1 LHLHLNLKT
10 QNRLEE
16 KQLLQGL
23 QSRQA
28 LAFRYLVDTY
38 QTKVYNTVL
47 AIVQHPEEA
56 EDVAQEVFMEV
67 YESIDK
73 FRGDAKVSSWLYRIA
88 TTKAL
93 EAYRKKKTQK
103 RWGGFLGSLFGD
115 NNEVVHHPADFVHP
129 GVLLENKERAG
140 ILFKAIAKLA
150 DNQKIA
156 FTLHHVEGLSY
167 QEITEVMQLS
177 LSSVESLLFRAKT
190 NLRGLLREYYSKE

>member
-1 LHLHLNLKT
+1 M
-10 QNRLEE
+10 EE

-23 QSRQA
+23 QSRQES
-28 LAFRYLVDTY
+28 AFRYLVDSY

-47 AIVQHPEEA
+47 AIVQNSEEA

-67 YESIDK
+67 YESVEK
-73 FRGDAKVSSWLYRIA
+73 FRGDSKLSSWVYRIA

-93 EAYRKKKTQK
+93 EAYRKRKTQK
-103 RWGGFLGSLFGD
+103 RWGGFLSSLFGE
-115 NNEVVHHPADFVHP
+115 NNEVVHEPADFIHP
-129 GVLLENKERAG
+129 GILLENKERSM
-140 ILFKAIAKLA
+140 ILFKAINKLA

-167 QEITEVMQLS
+167 QEITEVMRLS

-190 NLRGLLREYYSKE
+190 NLKALLKDYYAKEFN

>member
-1 LHLHLNLKT
+1 M
-10 QNRLEE
+10 EE

-28 LAFRYLVDTY
+28 SAFKYLVDSY

-47 AIVQHPEEA
+47 AIVQNSEEA

-67 YESIDK
+67 YESVEK
-73 FRGDAKVSSWLYRIA
+73 FRGDSKLSSWVYRIA

-93 EAYRKKKTQK
+93 EAYRKRKTQK
-103 RWGGFLGSLFGD
+103 RWGGFLSSLFGE
-115 NNEVVHHPADFVHP
+115 NNEVVHDPADFVHP
-129 GVLLENKERAG
+129 GVLLENKERST
-140 ILFKAIAKLA
+140 ILFKAINKLA

-167 QEITEVMQLS
+167 QEITEVMRLS

-190 NLRGLLREYYSKE
+190 NLKALLKDYYAKEFN

>member
-1 LHLHLNLKT
+1 
-10 QNRLEE
+10 LEE

-28 LAFRYLVDTY
+28 SAFKYLVDKY

-47 AIVQHPEEA
+47 AIVQNSEEA

-67 YESIDK
+67 YESVEK
-73 FRGDAKVSSWLYRIA
+73 FRGDSKLSSWVYRIA

-93 EAYRKKKTQK
+93 EAYRKRKTQK
-103 RWGGFLGSLFGD
+103 RWGGFLSSLFGE
-115 NNEVVHHPADFVHP
+115 NNEVVHEPADFVHP
-129 GVLLENKERAG
+129 GVLLENKERST
-140 ILFKAIAKLA
+140 ILFKAINKLA

-167 QEITEVMQLS
+167 QEITEVMRLS

-190 NLRGLLREYYSKE
+190 NLRALLKDYYAKELN

>member
-1 LHLHLNLKT
+1 
-10 QNRLEE
+10 LEE

-23 QSRQA
+23 QLRQA
-28 LAFRYLVDTY
+28 SAFRYLVDSY

-47 AIVQHPEEA
+47 AIVQNSEEA

-67 YESIDK
+67 YESVEK
-73 FRGDAKVSSWLYRIA
+73 FRGDSKLSSWVYRIA

-93 EAYRKKKTQK
+93 EAYRKRKTQK
-103 RWGGFLGSLFGD
+103 RWGGFLSSLFGE
-115 NNEVVHHPADFVHP
+115 NNEVVHEPADFIHP
-129 GVLLENKERAG
+129 GILLENKERST
-140 ILFKAIAKLA
+140 ILFKAINKLA

-167 QEITEVMQLS
+167 QEITEVMRLS

-190 NLRGLLREYYSKE
+190 NLKALLKDYYAKEFN

>member
-1 LHLHLNLKT
+1 M
-10 QNRLEE
+10 EE

-23 QSRQA
+23 QLRQA
-28 LAFRYLVDTY
+28 SAFRYLVDSY

-47 AIVQHPEEA
+47 AIVQNSEEA

-67 YESIDK
+67 YESVEK
-73 FRGDAKVSSWLYRIA
+73 FRGDSKLSSWVYRIA

-93 EAYRKKKTQK
+93 EAYRKRKTQK
-103 RWGGFLGSLFGD
+103 RWGGFLSSLFGE
-115 NNEVVHHPADFVHP
+115 NNEVVHEPADFIHP
-129 GVLLENKERAG
+129 GILLENKERST
-140 ILFKAIAKLA
+140 ILFKAINKLA

-167 QEITEVMQLS
+167 QEITEVMRLS

-190 NLRGLLREYYSKE
+190 NLKALLKDYYAKEFN

>member
-1 LHLHLNLKT
+1 M
-10 QNRLEE
+10 EE

-23 QSRQA
+23 QSRRES
-28 LAFRYLVDTY
+28 AFKYLVDTY

-47 AIVQHPEEA
+47 AIVQNSEEA

-67 YESIDK
+67 YESIEK
-73 FRGDAKVSSWLYRIA
+73 FRGEAKVSSWVYRIA

-93 EAYRKKKTQK
+93 EAYRKRKTQK
-103 RWGGFLGSLFGD
+103 RWGGFLSSLFGE
-115 NNEVVHHPADFVHP
+115 NEEVVHHPADFVHP
-129 GVLLENKERAG
+129 GVLLENKERST
-140 ILFKAIAKLA
+140 ILFKAISKLA

-177 LSSVESLLFRAKT
+177 LSSVESLLFRAKS
-190 NLRGLLREYYSKE
+190 NLRTLLKEYYAKEIN